1 MASGFNELLLHLDT
15 RMVLTLFPGHQGVK
29 FQLSHSPN
37 QALHFLCPVSTMS
50 PDSSNLKDHSCCL
63 PSRNCVWPIQAAVWL
78 WWIDTRI
85 KFLYDICYYST
96 VHLTILHCVFI
107 SSFIHFSTEHKLL
120 TSLTDQF
127 LFITHPS
134 A

>member
-1 MASGFNELLLHLDT
+1 MVSINCFCTWIYVWSWHSFQGIKGLSFSSHTVSASSA
-15 RMVLTLFPGHQGVK
+15 FP
-29 FQLSHSPN
+29 LPI
-37 QALHFLCPVSTMS
+37 STMS
-50 PDSSNLKDHSCCL
+50 PHSSNLKDHPCCL

-107 SSFIHFSTEHKLL
+107 SSFIHFSTAHKLL
-120 TSLTDQF
+120 ASLTDQF
-127 LFITHPS
+127 LFTTHPS
-134 A
+134 V